1 MKNTIERAVLFFIL
15 SAVMIGCGANADNP
29 EILVESISLSQPS
42 AEIEIGETLALKAT
56 VLPSNAKA
64 KDVFWASS
72 KNAVATVSENGIV
85 NAIAEGKTTITA
97 SAGGKAATC
106 QITVVDNKIAVESIV
121 LDKEE
126 LNLEEGQTET
136 LTATISPKDATD
148 NTIVWMSSSE
158 SVAEVKDGIVSA
170 ISEGTTII
178 TASAGKQSAT
188 CVVYVSKKTIPVES
202 ITLDKENVTLEKE
215 ETLTLK
221 ATINPENATDKTI
234 VWSSSNSAIVSV
246 EQTGIIKA
254 VSGGTAVIE
263 ASCGGKTAHCTVL
276 VNIPIEY
283 ILLSDSYITAPKGVR
298 IKLSVEVFPE
308 DATDIGPVAWTVTD
322 QSIVQILSTE
332 SRQATFQ
339 IIAESGKSKIIA
351 TLGEHSSSAEITAN
365 GKYKDYASGDGSIDN
380 PFNAYAANQYA
391 SGLTWTS
398 TSDFEKTEPV
408 YVSGIVAEVKEYF
421 SSAYGNASFYISA
434 TGSTEQTTFYV
445 YRTLYL
451 GNQRWKDSDRQI
463 KVGDYVKIYGPLM
476 NYKGYLP
483 ETVANCSYIVS
494 WN

>member
-1 MKNTIERAVLFFIL
+1 MKKTIERAVLFFIL
-15 SAVMIGCGANADNP
+15 SAVMLGCGANADNP

-42 AEIEIGETLALKAT
+42 AEMEIGETLALKAT

-170 ISEGTTII
+170 ISEGTTTI

-283 ILLSDSYITAPKGVR
+283 ILLSDWFCIFLTIP
-298 IKLSVEVFPE
+298 
-308 DATDIGPVAWTVTD
+308 
-322 QSIVQILSTE
+322 
-332 SRQATFQ
+332 
-339 IIAESGKSKIIA
+339 SK
-351 TLGEHSSSAEITAN
+351 
-365 GKYKDYASGDGSIDN
+365 K
-380 PFNAYAANQYA
+380 
-391 SGLTWTS
+391 
-398 TSDFEKTEPV
+398 
-408 YVSGIVAEVKEYF
+408 
-421 SSAYGNASFYISA
+421 
-434 TGSTEQTTFYV
+434 
-445 YRTLYL
+445 
-451 GNQRWKDSDRQI
+451 
-463 KVGDYVKIYGPLM
+463 
-476 NYKGYLP
+476 
-483 ETVANCSYIVS
+483 
-494 WN
+494 

>member
-1 MKNTIERAVLFFIL
+1 MKNTIERVILFFIL
-15 SAVMIGCGANADNP
+15 STVIIGCGANADNP

-42 AEIEIGETLALKAT
+42 AEMEIGETLALKAT

-126 LNLEEGQTET
+126 LNLEEGQIET

-170 ISEGTTII
+170 ISEGTTTI

-283 ILLSDSYITAPKGVR
+283 ISLGASYSAPKGTI
-298 IKLSVEVFPE
+298 IKMTVEVFPE

-351 TLGEHSSSAEITAN
+351 TLGEHSSSAEIEAN
-365 GKYKDYASGDGSIDN
+365 GEYKDYARGDGSINN

-391 SGLTWTS
+391 RGLTWTS
-398 TSDFEKTEPV
+398 PSDFEQTEPV
-408 YVSGIVAEVKEYF
+408 YVSGRVAEVKEYF
-421 SSAYGNASFYISA
+421 SSAYGSASFYISA
-434 TGSTEQTTFYV
+434 TGSTEHTKFYV
-445 YRTLYL
+445 YRTLCL

-476 NYKGYLP
+476 NYKGFLP